1 MRCPDLVV
9 LSQLVDGELPASDAA
24 AIRPHVDGCDSCR
37 ALLRRLER
45 ATAAARTLLSD
56 EPRTGGAVGAECV
69 AADRLAGW
77 TSRALAADDM
87 QAVERHLAQCDG
99 CLADALAMARVTARL
114 DAGPTLAVPA
124 TLRERVA
131 SRWAPAPVEESLTSL
146 VVRIARAGV
155 ALVERHV
162 VAPIL
167 DVEALP
173 LAGATVRAGENP
185 DGIAFRIRAPEAEVR
200 GTIVTTDGAV
210 GLTLTLLGT
219 VGDAAD
225 GPLGGQRVF
234 LRRHGRTI
242 YSARTDGAGA
252 LAMPRVEPGVYE
264 VSCPGIGTS
273 FRLDLRA

>member
-1 MRCPDLVV
+1 MRCPDLIV
-9 LSQLVDGELPASDAA
+9 LSQLVDGELAASDAA
-24 AIRPHVDGCDSCR
+24 AIGAHVDGCDACR
-37 ALLRRLER
+37 ASLHRLER
-45 ATAAARTLLSD
+45 ATDAARTLLSD
-56 EPRTGGAVGAECV
+56 EPRAGGAVGADCV
-69 AADRLAGW
+69 APERLAGW
-77 TSRALAADDM
+77 TSRALATDEM
-87 QAVERHLAQCDG
+87 RAVEGHLAQCDG
-99 CLADALAMARVTARL
+99 CLADALAMARATARL

-173 LAGATVRAGENP
+173 LAGATVRAGEGP

-200 GTIVTTDGAV
+200 GTIVTTDGTV

-219 VGDAAD
+219 ADDA
-225 GPLGGQRVF
+225 LGGQRVF

-242 YSARTDGAGA
+242 YSARTDAAGA
-252 LAMPRVEPGVYE
+252 LEMPRVEPGVYE

-273 FRLDLRA
+273 FRLDLRS

>member
-24 AIRPHVDGCDSCR
+24 AIRPHVDGCETCTAS
-37 ALLRRLER
+37 LRRLER
-45 ATAAARTLLSD
+45 ATDAARRLASD
-56 EPRTGGAVGAECV
+56 EPHTGGAVGADCV
-69 AADRLAGW
+69 APERLAGW
-77 TSRALAADDM
+77 ASRALAVDEM
-87 QAVERHLAQCDG
+87 RAVEGHLAQCDG
-99 CLADALAMARVTARL
+99 CLADALVMARVTARL
-114 DAGPTLAVPA
+114 DAGPRLAVPA

-173 LAGATVRAGENP
+173 LAGATVRAGEGA
-185 DGIAFRIRAPEAEVR
+185 DGIAFRIRAAEAEVR
-200 GTIVTTDGAV
+200 GTIVTTDGTV

-219 VGDAAD
+219 ADDAAD

-242 YSARTDGAGA
+242 YSARTDAAGA
-252 LAMPRVEPGVYE
+252 LEMPRVEPGVYE

>member
-1 MRCPDLVV
+1 VSCPELVV
-9 LSQLVDGELPASDAA
+9 LSQLVDGELPPSDAA
-24 AIRPHVDGCDSCR
+24 ALQAHVDGCGRCGAAIER
-37 ALLRRLER
+37 LRQ
-45 ATAAARTLLSD
+45 ATDAARASLHAGPGHREAS
-56 EPRTGGAVGAECV
+56 GGAAGAGCV
-69 AADRLAGW
+69 QPERLAGW
-77 TSRALAADDM
+77 ASRALAADEM
-87 QAVERHLAQCDG
+87 RAVEAHLGECDG
-99 CLADALAMARVTARL
+99 CLVDALAMSRVTARL
-114 DAGPTLAVPA
+114 DAGPTLAVPS

-131 SRWAPAPVEESLTSL
+131 SRWASAPVEESLTAL
-146 VVRIARAGV
+146 VVRVARAGV

-173 LAGATVRAGENP
+173 LAAAMRTAETA
-185 DGIAFRIRAPEAEVR
+185 DGIAFRIRAPQAEIR

-219 VGDAAD
+219 ADDA
-225 GPLGGQRVF
+225 LGGQRVS

-242 YSARTDGAGA
+242 YSARTDAAGA
-252 LAMPRVEPGVYE
+252 LEMPRIDPGVYE

>member
-1 MRCPDLVV
+1 MSCPELVV
-9 LSQLVDGELPASDAA
+9 LSQLVDGELPPSDAA
-24 AIRPHVDGCDSCR
+24 ALRAHVGGCSRCGASIER
-37 ALLRRLER
+37 LRQ
-45 ATAAARTLLSD
+45 ATDAARVALHA
-56 EPRTGGAVGAECV
+56 EPRSGGATGPGCV
-69 AADRLAGW
+69 QPERLAGW
-77 TSRALAADDM
+77 ASRALVAEEM
-87 QAVERHLAQCDG
+87 RAVEAHLDECDG
-99 CLADALAMARVTARL
+99 CLADALAMSRVTARL

-131 SRWAPAPVEESLTSL
+131 SRWASAPVEESLTAL
-146 VVRIARAGV
+146 VVRVARAGV

-173 LAGATVRAGENP
+173 LAAAATRAAGTA
-185 DGIAFRIRAPEAEVR
+185 DGIAFRIRAPQAEIR

-219 VGDAAD
+219 AEDA
-225 GPLGGQRVF
+225 LGGQRVS
-234 LRRHGRTI
+234 LRLHGRTI
-242 YSARTDGAGA
+242 YSARTDAAGA
-252 LAMPRVEPGVYE
+252 LEMPRIDPGVYE